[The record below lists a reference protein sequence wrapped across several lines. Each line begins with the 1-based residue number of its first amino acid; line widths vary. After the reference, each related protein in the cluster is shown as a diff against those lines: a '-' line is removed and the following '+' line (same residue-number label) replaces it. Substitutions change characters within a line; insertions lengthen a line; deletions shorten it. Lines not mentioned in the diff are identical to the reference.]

1 MYLDQ
6 VIARLVEQDV
16 DTQEFQP
23 CSEQEVQELEQQL
36 ERQLPAAYREFLLT
50 MGHGAGEM
58 FQADDCFYG
67 DLPKIQRLANILLAQ
82 NNVATPLP
90 ADAFVF
96 LYAGYQ
102 FLFFRTGEGDDPPT
116 YYYME
121 GDEQTNTFPRTF
133 EHYSEFLASAIEEYL

>member
-1 MYLDQ
+1 MCTIVIRETSTTCRSSANRSGAKIVHAMEAMTHSLLVPVLEHLWRCGHDDRLTGATCKGGSMYLDQ

-82 NNVATPLP
+82 N
-90 ADAFVF
+90 
-96 LYAGYQ
+96 
-102 FLFFRTGEGDDPPT
+102 
-116 YYYME
+116 
-121 GDEQTNTFPRTF
+121 
-133 EHYSEFLASAIEEYL
+133 